1 MANDKLTNEEVAQVR
16 ALLASLA
23 GVFAGEGSAPAAEE
37 APAGDDLD
45 GMSRDELK
53 AVNNNEELG
62 VSVTKAMDDDALR
75 VAIREA
81 RAAAG
86 GGTEAEPEPEAE
98 AEADPLDAAREALKV
113 VITKKGNDAA
123 KKLLASFKVKK
134 VSELKPADVAKFTA
148 AAVKA
153 SK

>member
-16 ALLASLA
+16 ALLGALG
-23 GVFAGEGSAPAAEE
+23 GVFGNAEAPAAAEE

-53 AVNNNEELG
+53 GVNNNEELG

-75 VAIREA
+75 TAIREA
-81 RAAAG
+81 RAANG
-86 GGTEAEPEPEAE
+86 GEAAAEPEAEPE
-98 AEADPLDAAREALKV
+98 ADPLEAAREALKA

-123 KKLLASFKVKK
+123 KKLLTQFKVAK
-134 VSELKPADVAKFTA
+134 VSALKPADVAKFTA

-153 SK
+153 AK